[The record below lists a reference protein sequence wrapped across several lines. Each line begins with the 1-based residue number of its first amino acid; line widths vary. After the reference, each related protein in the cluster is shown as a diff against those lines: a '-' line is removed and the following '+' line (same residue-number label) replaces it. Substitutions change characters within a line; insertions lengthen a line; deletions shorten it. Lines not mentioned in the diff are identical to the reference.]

1 MKTKSMKYIYAILF
15 LTFINTLSAQVK
27 LGIGSTLIPEF
38 KAFGAQVRGAYQHS
52 EVVSFSGT
60 FSYYFKKA
68 SNLGIDL
75 DAQFKLVDKSSF
87 SIAPFVGATIRRINS
102 SLGTGLQAGFFIV
115 MPTDGVDVYIEPK
128 AILDDNT
135 ALVIS
140 GGLYF

>member
-1 MKTKSMKYIYAILF
+1 MKTKLMKYFYAMLILTCF
-15 LTFINTLSAQVK
+15 TSVGAQVK
-27 LGIGSTLIPEF
+27 LGVGSSIIPEF

-52 EVVSFSGT
+52 DVVSFSGS
-60 FSYYFKKA
+60 FSYYFKKE

-75 DAQFKLVDKSSF
+75 DAQFKLIDKSSF
-87 SIAPFVGATIRRINS
+87 SIAPFVGATIRRINA

>member
-1 MKTKSMKYIYAILF
+1 MKTKSMKYFY
-15 LTFINTLSAQVK
+15 TFMLLVGINALNAQVK
-27 LGIGSTLIPEF
+27 LGIGSSLIPEF

-52 EVVSFSGT
+52 EVVAFSGT
-60 FSYYFKKA
+60 FSYYFKKD

-75 DAQFKLVDKSSF
+75 DAQFKLVDKTSF
-87 SIAPFVGATIRRINS
+87 SISPFVGATIRRINT

>member
-1 MKTKSMKYIYAILF
+1 MKTKSMKYLYTTILF
-15 LTFINTLSAQVK
+15 FTLSSLPAQVK

-52 EVVSFSGT
+52 EVVAFSGT
-60 FSYYFKKA
+60 FSYYFKKQT
-68 SNLGIDL
+68 NLGIDL

-87 SIAPFVGATIRRINS
+87 SIAPFVGATIRRINA
-102 SLGTGLQAGFFIV
+102 SLGTGLQAGFFIL